1 MSVGW
6 LNNPIKVLDRV
17 ALDNARKRQQKLTKP
32 PGSLGRLEDLAI
44 QLGGMQGCD
53 SPRAEQI
60 AITVFAADHGVAASG
75 VSAFPQEVTVQ
86 MLANFSAGGAA
97 ISVLARQ
104 LDATLEVVDVGTAI
118 EPNELAGV
126 ISHRAGS
133 GTANLH
139 HQDAMTGDQLA
150 IALAAGQ
157 AAVQRAVDA
166 KADIFI
172 GGDMGI
178 ANTTSAA
185 AIASVLLQAEPRL
198 LAGPGTGLD
207 EKGVL
212 HKANVLSE
220 ALSRYQ
226 GLEKKP
232 LETLRCLGGFEIA
245 ALVGAYLRC
254 AQLGVPALVDGYITT
269 AAALV
274 AIKYQPDVGDWL
286 IFSHQ
291 SAEPGHKAMLD
302 FLQVDPLLDLGM
314 RLGEGSG
321 AAMAVSLLRL
331 ACGLHNGMATFA
343 DAGISES

>member
-1 MSVGW
+1 MISGW
-6 LNNPIKVLDRV
+6 LNDQIKVLDK
-17 ALDNARKRQQKLTKP
+17 AAMEKAIERQQQLTKP

-44 QLGGMQGCD
+44 RLGGMQGCD
-53 SPRAEQI
+53 SPSVERI
-60 AITVFAADHGVAASG
+60 TITVFAADHGVAASG

-104 LDATLEVVDVGTAI
+104 LGATLEVVDVGTAI

-126 ISHRAGS
+126 ISHRAGA

-139 HQDAMTGDQLA
+139 HQDAMTSDQLA
-150 IALAAGQ
+150 IALAAGK
-157 AAVQRAVDA
+157 AAVQRAIDA

-185 AIASVLLQAEPRL
+185 AIACVLLQAEPRL

-207 EKGVL
+207 ENGVL

-226 GLEKKP
+226 GLDKNP

-245 ALVGAYLRC
+245 ALAGAYLSC

-274 AIKYQPDVGDWL
+274 AIKYQPDVRDWL
-286 IFSHQ
+286 IFSHR

-302 FLQVDPLLDLGM
+302 FLEADPLLDLGM

-321 AAMAVSLLRL
+321 AATAVSLLKL
-331 ACGLHNGMATFA
+331 ACDLHNGMATFA
-343 DAGISES
+343 DAGVSEG